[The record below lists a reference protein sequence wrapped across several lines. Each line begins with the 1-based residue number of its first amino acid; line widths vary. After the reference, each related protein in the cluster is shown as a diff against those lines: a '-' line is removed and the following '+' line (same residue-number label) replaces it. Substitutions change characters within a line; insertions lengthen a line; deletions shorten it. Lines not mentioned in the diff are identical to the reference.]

1 MIKYITL
8 LLSILTLNS
17 IAFSQT
23 VTDTSYIKIP
33 TSIARKITLDL
44 VNGDRAKVELISTKE
59 LLDLTEQSSSVKDN
73 VINSYSTKTKLYE
86 KQMSL
91 YDEKEKTYVLNIK
104 EIESKNKRL
113 RIENKVIKTTGLTVL
128 LAVGALFIILK

>member
-33 TSIARKITLDL
+33 TSVARKITLDL

-59 LLDLTEQSSSVKDN
+59 LLNLTEISSNMKDN
-73 VINSYSTKTKLYE
+73 VINSYTTKVELYE
-86 KQMSL
+86 KQNSIHN
-91 YDEKEKTYVLNIK
+91 EKEKTYIFNIK
-104 EIESKNKRL
+104 KIESKNKRL